1 MKVLTTILL
10 RTAAIAVIAGC
21 ALLAPLPASA
31 AAKAPVW
38 EVVEAADT
46 DGAQVPMT
54 DDSAQT
60 RLDVAVHNSYIY
72 ITVDRPMKIEVF
84 TILGQLVTS
93 KSVVPGTVRLSMGT
107 RGIYII
113 KGAGSTRR
121 VNL

>member
-1 MKVLTTILL
+1 MKALTTILF
-10 RTAAIAVIAGC
+10 RTTAIAVLAGF
-21 ALLAPLPASA
+21 AAFAPLRVDA

-38 EVVEAADT
+38 EVVDAADN
-46 DGAQVPMT
+46 DGAQVPMAE
-54 DDSAQT
+54 DSASG
-60 RLDVAVHNSYIY
+60 RLDVSVRDSYIY
-72 ITVDRPMKIEVF
+72 ITVDRPIKIEVF

-93 KSVVPGTVRLSMGT
+93 KAIAPGTVRLSLGT

>member
-1 MKVLTTILL
+1 MKALPTALSRLL
-10 RTAAIAVIAGC
+10 VITALALS
-21 ALLAPLPASA
+21 ALLCPATAEA

-38 EVVEAADT
+38 EVVTSVDN
-46 DGAQVPMT
+46 
-54 DDSAQT
+54 DSAQMPISDDSSAG
-60 RLDVAVHNSYIY
+60 RLDVAVHDSFIY
-72 ITVDRPMKIEVF
+72 ITVDQPIKIEVF

-93 KSVVPGTVRLSMGT
+93 KNIAPGTVRLTLGT